1 MSIEKY
7 KIKKIRSSKKMGLV
21 SMKSILSEAKI
32 NRYAAGA
39 FTFCSLDTAY
49 AIIDAANKANMPV
62 ILQAGPLECDY
73 AGLYELAEI
82 AKFAAKRANVPVAL
96 NLDHGDTIDRAKQA
110 IDAGFTSVMIDASKC
125 EYEENIRITK
135 EVVKIASPKNVS
147 VEAELGKIGGAEG
160 LLDIQDI
167 EATQTDPDEAA
178 DFVSRTKIDALA
190 VAVGTAHGFYKQAP
204 VLNINR
210 LKKIASKTDALLVL
224 HGGSGT
230 PDLQVLEAINSGITK
245 VNICTEF
252 LAAMGKAFI
261 ACQNADGFRFS
272 YPALFEPAKI
282 AGSKLAYDK
291 IKFFANG
298 FGK

>member
-1 MSIEKY
+1 ME
-7 KIKKIRSSKKMGLV
+7 LV
-21 SMKSILSEAKI
+21 TMKSILLEAQKK
-32 NRYAAGA
+32 RYAAGA

-49 AIIDAANKANMPV
+49 AIINAANKANMPV

-73 AGLYELAEI
+73 AGLFELAEI
-82 AKFAAKRANVPVAL
+82 AKFACKRANVPVAL
-96 NLDHGDTIDRAKQA
+96 NLDHGDTIDRAEQA
-110 IDAGFTSVMIDASKC
+110 IKAGFTSVMIDASKC

-135 EVVKIASPKNVS
+135 EVVKIASPASVS

-160 LLDIQDI
+160 LIDVKDI
-167 EATQTDPDEAA
+167 EATQTDPDEAL
-178 DFVSRTKIDALA
+178 DFVNKTGIDALA
-190 VAVGTAHGFYKQAP
+190 VAIGTAHGFYKQAP
-204 VLNINR
+204 VLNIER
-210 LKKIASKTDALLVL
+210 LKKITAKTNIPIVL

-230 PDLQVLEAINSGITK
+230 PDAQVLEAIGNGITK

-261 ACQNADGFRFS
+261 DCQNAEGFKFS

-282 AGSKLAYDK
+282 AGSKLVYDK

-298 FGK
+298 LV